1 MIEKLNMITLENT
14 SYPFKCDNL
23 VLEVLQDEFGTLD
36 DFEKKL
42 NGWNPILDKN
52 GEQKLDKE
60 GKGLFRV
67 GEPSM
72 KAINFALPLMIRE
85 GIEIKNMKLKKP
97 MEIPSDRTLIRMVE
111 NPIQVSKL
119 IYEEYLNCFR
129 VKNAETTQLK
139 ESPNQDNS

>member
-129 VKNAETTQLK
+129 VKNAETTQTK

>member
-1 MIEKLNMITLENT
+1 MIEKINTITLGNT

-23 VLEVLQDEFGTLD
+23 VLETLQDEFGTLD

-42 NGWNPILDKN
+42 NGWVPILNKD

-85 GIEIKNMKLKKP
+85 GVEIKNMKLKNP

-129 VKNAETTQLK
+129 VKNAKTTQTE
-139 ESPNQDNS
+139 ESPNPGNS